1 MGIIKLFCGCICVW
15 SFFYGN
21 QNILTMISI
30 IYMFKKCTFSFIRST
45 NGKSTHKYN
54 QCTYCASS
62 KKTIYTIKKDKY
74 QKNYYL
80 NTKNIIFENYPLYK
94 S

>member
-1 MGIIKLFCGCICVW
+1 MSAFVYGDFSMAIRIYWQWYRLYIC
-15 SFFYGN
+15 
-21 QNILTMISI
+21 L
-30 IYMFKKCTFSFIRST
+30 KKCTFSFIRST

-54 QCTYCASS
+54 QCTYCDSS